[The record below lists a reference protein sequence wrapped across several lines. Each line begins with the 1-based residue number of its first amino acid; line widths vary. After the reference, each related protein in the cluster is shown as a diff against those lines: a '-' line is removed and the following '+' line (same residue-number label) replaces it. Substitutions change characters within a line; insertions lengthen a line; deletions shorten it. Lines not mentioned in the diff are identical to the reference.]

1 MPNCNYVISVNV
13 PEGTRK
19 TRRIAAAAY
28 ATQHAAD
35 VVALQA
41 CYVNAIQQAVAPIQ
55 PVTAIP
61 VLNAAT
67 SIAFPL
73 MGSAN
78 PNPNSG
84 LVWDYD
90 EAAENALR
98 AVTNAF
104 RAAGPIPAAR
114 RAQIQTVTFIIPTER
129 VLRLGMLEWAWRR
142 RWR

>member
-1 MPNCNYVISVNV
+1 
-13 PEGTRK
+13 
-19 TRRIAAAAY
+19 
-28 ATQHAAD
+28 
-35 VVALQA
+35 
-41 CYVNAIQQAVAPIQ
+41 
-55 PVTAIP
+55 
-61 VLNAAT
+61 
-67 SIAFPL
+67 
-73 MGSAN
+73 
-78 PNPNSG
+78 

-129 VLRLGMLEWAWRR
+129 VLRPDMLEWAWRR

>member
-1 MPNCNYVISVNV
+1 VARADRYLAFAMPNCNYVISVNV

-19 TRRIAAAAY
+19 KRRIAAAAY

-41 CYVNAIQQAVAPIQ
+41 CCVNAIQQAVAPIQ

-73 MGSAN
+73 MGSAIQI
-78 PNPNSG
+78 PIV
-84 LVWDYD
+84 VWFGTTMKQ
-90 EAAENALR
+90 LK
-98 AVTNAF
+98 
-104 RAAGPIPAAR
+104 
-114 RAQIQTVTFIIPTER
+114 
-129 VLRLGMLEWAWRR
+129 ML
-142 RWR
+142 